1 MRNGGEKS
9 KKKHSHIAMRKSDA
23 CSKISIT

>member
-1 MRNGGEKS
+1 MAEKKA